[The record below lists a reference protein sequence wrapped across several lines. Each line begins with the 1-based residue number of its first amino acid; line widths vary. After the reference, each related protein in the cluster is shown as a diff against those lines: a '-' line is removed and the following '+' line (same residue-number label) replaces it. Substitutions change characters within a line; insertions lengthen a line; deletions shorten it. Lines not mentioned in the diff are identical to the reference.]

1 MEKKKENATSTIGIQ
16 ERKKPQ
22 IVKASKNREDYIQ
35 FYINT
40 SECHKINGEVGK

>member
-1 MEKKKENATSTIGIQ
+1 MEKKKENAISIGIQ

-22 IVKASKNREDYIQ
+22 IAKASKNKDYYIQ

-40 SECHKINGEVGK
+40 SECHKISGDVGK